1 MASEF
6 PGSPW
11 LLKGAL
17 ITFGAPIPVP
27 TNIIIFQY
35 NPESMT
41 RKLSQP
47 GADRSGASR
56 GACLN
61 AGDTRNVMQSPAEQY
76 SLTVEL
82 DAADQL
88 EQSDSIS
95 IAVGLHP
102 ALAALELLLYPGSTV
117 ALLNQALTLFGS
129 AFIVPPQM
137 PLVLFV
143 WGAARVVPVQV
154 TSVSIT
160 ETAFDQLLNP
170 IQAKVD
176 LEMRSLTDS
185 ELNSA
190 GQPFNTLGIIN
201 QVAKE
206 VMARFQIGGIVAQAE
221 ARTIKGLLPF

>member
-1 MASEF
+1 MPSEF
-6 PGSPW
+6 PGSPR

-17 ITFGAPIPVP
+17 IVFDTPIPVP

-35 NPESMT
+35 NPDSMT

-47 GADRSGASR
+47 GANQSGADR

-61 AGDTRNVMQSPAEQY
+61 AGDTRTVMQSPVEEY
-76 SLTVEL
+76 SLAVEL
-82 DAADQL
+82 DAVDQL
-88 EQSDSIS
+88 EQSNSIS
-95 IAVGLHP
+95 VAVGLHP
-102 ALAALELLLYPGSTV
+102 ALAALELLLYPGSAQV
-117 ALLNQALTLFGS
+117 ILNKALTLFGS
-129 AFIVPPQM
+129 AFIIPPQM

-160 ETAFDQLLNP
+160 ETAFDQMLNP

-176 LEMRSLTDS
+176 LAMRSLTDS
-185 ELNSA
+185 ELSRA
-190 GQPFNTLGIIN
+190 GQPFSTLAIIN

-206 VMARFQIGGIVAQAE
+206 VMARFQLGGIAAQE
-221 ARTIKGLLPF
+221 AQTIKGLLPF